1 MQLFKEISS
10 NVAEAIPYENF
21 KDKINIVKQE
31 IAKGRYIEIIDE
43 LKIVYSAKKWKD
55 KDEM

>member
-1 MQLFKEISS
+1 MFKEISS